1 MAKVRIYEIANEL
14 KIQSKD
20 VIEFLKEKNIFKK
33 TASSSIE
40 DDVADMVKGNFSG
53 GKPAPAKHGKAEP
66 SRQPGE
72 QEEPAKQAKEGA
84 AKGKPQKAA
93 KEKLEP
99 ARGAGEGK
107 RRSG

>member
-40 DDVADMVKGNFSG
+40 DDVADMAAS
-53 GKPAPAKHGKAEP
+53 PHICHCA
-66 SRQPGE
+66 RQQPGPKVTCLSIVMSE
-72 QEEPAKQAKEGA
+72 
-84 AKGKPQKAA
+84 
-93 KEKLEP
+93 
-99 ARGAGEGK
+99 
-107 RRSG
+107 

>member
-40 DDVADMVKGNFSG
+40 DDVPAAVWQSACMPRGRKKKQRLRQGQPPSQQRRKTEQPRQSPPKGMRPRLE
-53 GKPAPAKHGKAEP
+53 KVRRD
-66 SRQPGE
+66 RQ
-72 QEEPAKQAKEGA
+72 KEG
-84 AKGKPQKAA
+84 
-93 KEKLEP
+93 EL
-99 ARGAGEGK
+99 
-107 RRSG
+107 S